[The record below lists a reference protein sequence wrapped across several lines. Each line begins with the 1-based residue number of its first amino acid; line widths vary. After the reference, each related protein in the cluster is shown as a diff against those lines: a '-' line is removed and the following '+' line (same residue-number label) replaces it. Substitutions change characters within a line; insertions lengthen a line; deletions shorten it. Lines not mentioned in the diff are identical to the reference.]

1 METTIRIWAEFAAC
15 VALIGWAGS
24 ALVRHGDAL
33 AAMTGL
39 SRNWI
44 GMVLLA
50 TVTSLPEL
58 VTGLSSVTIA
68 DSPDVAA
75 GDALGS
81 CVVNL
86 ALLAL
91 FDAMQRGRQFWSAV
105 GRVHRLSCIA
115 GMAGLVIVAAAIAA
129 HAAGLPQAIGHVSIF
144 SLLSIAGYALAM
156 RAIFRVEDQGA
167 AAVPAAPSPPG
178 AIRKV
183 LASYALSAAV
193 IVVAGIWLP
202 LVAVQL
208 ARVMG
213 WNDSFV
219 GALFVALATSTP
231 ELATTL
237 AAARLGA
244 LDMAMGNLLG
254 SNLFDLFILALDD
267 LAYLRGPIHAAVSA
281 VQLVPI
287 GIALLMYAVVLRA
300 LHRPQAASPRRLLS
314 ALFLLNAMLLF
325 RLAA

>member
-1 METTIRIWAEFAAC
+1 METTLRIWAEFGAC
-15 VALIGWAGS
+15 VLLIGWAGS
-24 ALVRHGDAL
+24 ALARHGDAL
-33 AAMTGL
+33 AAITGL

-68 DSPDVAA
+68 DSADVAF
-75 GDALGS
+75 GDAAGS

-91 FDAMQRGRQFWSAV
+91 FDLTRRDGRFWADV
-105 GRVHRLSCIA
+105 GEVHRLSCLA
-115 GMAGLVIVAAAIAA
+115 GMAGLAIAA
-129 HAAGLPQAIGHVSIF
+129 AGLLAARAGAPQALGHVSVF
-144 SLLSIAGYALAM
+144 SILGMAGYALAM
-156 RAIFRVEDQGA
+156 RTIFRAEPQGVA
-167 AAVPAAPSPPG
+167 ASGPAPTAPSG
-178 AIRKV
+178 LRRA
-183 LASYALSAAV
+183 LAGYALSAAV

-237 AAARLGA
+237 AAVRLGA
-244 LDMAMGNLLG
+244 LDMALGNLLG
-254 SNLFDLFILALDD
+254 SNLFDLFILGLDD
-267 LAYLRGPIHAAVSA
+267 LAYVAGPIHAAVSP
-281 VQLVPI
+281 VQLVPL
-287 GIALLMYAVVLRA
+287 AAAFAMYAVVLRA
-300 LHRPQAASPRRLLS
+300 LHRPQAAPGALLL
-314 ALFLLNAMLLF
+314 AIFLLDALLLFLLGG
-325 RLAA
+325 